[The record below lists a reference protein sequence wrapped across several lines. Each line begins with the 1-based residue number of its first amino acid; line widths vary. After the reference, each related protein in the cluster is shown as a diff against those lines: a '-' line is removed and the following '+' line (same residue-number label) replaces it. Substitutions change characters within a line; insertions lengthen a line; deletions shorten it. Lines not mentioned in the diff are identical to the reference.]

1 MKEPPVADDLNLLA
15 SGPVPALAPASLV
28 RARGDQRARRSRAL
42 VAGGSALVVVVVAG
56 TAILLTQGGKPSSL
70 QIAHNPTPTTS
81 PASAPARPGDANI
94 TWAAFPTVTRMGA
107 LFPGAWT
114 SGSVQVSDDIA
125 DSDRCD
131 PQVLLPT
138 ARALVSRRLNTPGS
152 QESVV
157 FMAQDFD
164 TAGDAAAV
172 FASKQGQIH
181 HCPTVTTDGPGLGS
195 QLTSTVLD
203 SSADAFTVRNVQRE
217 CQKDHADCK
226 DSPGLQRIAIAGH
239 LVLTVTG
246 YRSAD
251 PTFSQSELRAF
262 MDDFE
267 ESARTSYGQQVTP
280 LLRPTTVPAELG
292 SSYYAAMLW
301 TGNAG
306 QTNGKAEAAA
316 AAADW
321 GNVLSTRLDCL
332 EGAAAAVGRDYP
344 QASRGD
350 AVAVLFSSAQ
360 DAESFVDVYGGPLEG
375 VAAVT
380 VRCLS

>member
-1 MKEPPVADDLNLLA
+1 VADDPNLLEPLA
-15 SGPVPALAPASLV
+15 SGPVPALAPAALI
-28 RARGDQRARRSRAL
+28 RARGDQRLRRSRAV
-42 VAGGSALVVVVVAG
+42 VAGGSALVVVAVAG
-56 TAILLTQGGKPSSL
+56 TAILLTQGGRPSSL
-70 QIAHNPTPTTS
+70 QVTTTPSPTTS
-81 PASAPARPGDANI
+81 PSSALPGDANI
-94 TWAAFPTVTRMGA
+94 TWAAFPTVTRMGV
-107 LFPGAWT
+107 LFPGDWT
-114 SGSVQVSDDIA
+114 SGSVQVTDDIA

-131 PQVLLPT
+131 PEVLLP
-138 ARALVSRRLNTPGS
+138 ASRAMVSRRLSTPGS
-152 QESVV
+152 QEAVV
-157 FMAQDFD
+157 FMVQDFR
-164 TAGDAAAV
+164 TAEDAAAV

-195 QLTSTVLD
+195 QLTSTVLE
-203 SSADAFTVRNVQRE
+203 SSADAFTARNVQRE

-226 DSPGLQRIAIAGH
+226 DSPGLQRIALVGH

-246 YRSAD
+246 YRNAD
-251 PTFSQSELRAF
+251 PTFSQFELRAF

-267 ESARTSYGQQVTP
+267 ESARASYGQQVTP
-280 LLRPTTVPAELG
+280 LLQPTTVPAELG
-292 SSYYAAMLW
+292 SRYYAAMLW

-306 QTNGKAEAAA
+306 QTNGKAEAEA

-321 GNVLSTRLDCL
+321 GNVLSTRLGCL
-332 EGAAAAVGRDYP
+332 EGSAASVGRDYP

-360 DAESFVDVYGGPLEG
+360 DAESFVDVYAGPIEG